1 MPPRAPLLAL
11 LALPLLSTAALA
23 QRTLPDPSYTVINN
37 TGQTLEMLFA
47 SPVGS
52 HDWGHDRLGSEP
64 VPSGTSRLVRLDPRD
79 GCRYDLRAVF
89 RDGTVQ
95 DMRNTNTCAARSYRL
110 GPAAPPPEPR
120 LELRNAGREP
130 IVAAFVS
137 PAGAGDWGMDQLDVH
152 PLPPGRSFRLEL
164 PPGACRYDVK
174 VLYADS
180 ASEERRGL
188 DLCASPA
195 VRFP

>member
-1 MPPRAPLLAL
+1 MLPRATVLAL
-11 LALPLLSTAALA
+11 LVLPILSTAAPA
-23 QRTLPDPSYTVINN
+23 QRNLPDPSYTVVNN

-64 VPSGTSRLVRLDPRD
+64 VPSGSSRLVRLDPRD

-95 DMRNTNTCAARSYRL
+95 DMRGADTCATRMFRL
-110 GPAAPPPEPR
+110 GPPTAPPEPR
-120 LELRNAGREP
+120 LDLRNTGRQP
-130 IVAAFVS
+130 IIAAYVS
-137 PAGAGDWGMDQLDVH
+137 SFGARDWGVDQLDVH
-152 PLPPGRSFRLEL
+152 PLRPGGSLRLVL
-164 PPGACRYDVK
+164 PPGECRYDVK
-174 VLYADS
+174 VLYADQ
-180 ASEERRGL
+180 ATEERRGL
-188 DLCASPA
+188 DLCAHSA